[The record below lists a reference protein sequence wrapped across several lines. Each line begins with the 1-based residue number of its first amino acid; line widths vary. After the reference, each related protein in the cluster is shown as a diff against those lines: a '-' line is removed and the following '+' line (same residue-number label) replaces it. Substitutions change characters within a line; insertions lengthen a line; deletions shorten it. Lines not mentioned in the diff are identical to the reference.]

1 MGARNHRQFDD
12 TLRTDRKLL
21 GRSKPAEDIVVVSAD
36 GSRVR
41 DARGRT
47 YIDLTMGWCVGNLGW
62 NPHPIVDRVHRF
74 HGPSYVHPSFAYARW
89 NDLARLLVDAAPGK
103 LARAYRCTTGTE
115 AVELALMLAMTA
127 TGRHKLISL
136 EGAYHGNSFGARSI
150 GEGGVDSALRG
161 CVKLAPPLDGKA
173 LHRLERMLAG
183 REVAAFVM
191 EPIAMNLGVLAPDA
205 EFMRELVPLCHRYGT
220 LVIADEVAC
229 GFGRTGKLFASEHYD
244 LAPDLMCLAKALT
257 SGVAPLGA
265 VLATAEIEKAA
276 EGELSFY
283 ATFGWHPLAVEAAI
297 ATLEHWKRHGDGIL
311 DNVADRS
318 NDILTRLSV
327 RLPEDAE
334 LRISGLA
341 VAIELGDE
349 ERVERIGK
357 RCRRKGLLVGPE
369 DETILLFPA
378 LTIDR
383 ETLAEALDILDEAIS
398 AG

>member
-1 MGARNHRQFDD
+1 MAASAHRHTGDILRN
-12 TLRTDRKLL
+12 DRRLV
-21 GRSKPAEDIVVVSAD
+21 GRSRPAEDVIVATAD

-41 DARGRT
+41 DVRGRT

-62 NPHPIVDRVHRF
+62 NPHPIVDRVQRF
-74 HGPSYVHPSFAYARW
+74 KGPTYISPSFAYPRW
-89 NDLARLLVDAAPGK
+89 NDLAQLLVDAAPGK

-150 GEGGVDSALRG
+150 GEGGVDNGLRG
-161 CVKLAPPLDGKA
+161 CLKLVLPLDAKA
-173 LHRLERMLAG
+173 LHRLERMLES

-191 EPIAMNLGVLAPDA
+191 EPIAMNLGVLVPDA
-205 EFMRELVPLCHRYGT
+205 AFMRELVPLCHRYGT

-297 ATLEHWKRHGDGIL
+297 ATLGHWNRHGAEIL

-327 RLPEDAE
+327 RLPEQAE
-334 LRISGLA
+334 LHIAGLA
-341 VAIELGDE
+341 VAIDFGDE
-349 ERVERIGK
+349 ERVERIDK
-357 RCRRKGLLVGPE
+357 RCRRKGLLVVAEG
-369 DETILLFPA
+369 ETIELFPA

-383 ETLAEALDILDEAIS
+383 ETLAEALDILDEAIT